1 MLLPV
6 LALLPLVFL
15 PLCWSLPIRL
25 CKACLTHHFL
35 PAASSVSQG
44 AKDLHL
50 SPLKPCR
57 LYFPPGLDSISY
69 HHYYIILCTIISFV
83 ELAIFKNYI
92 KIRLH
97 GHKAK
102 RFGKGNKG
110 LADNKGQTTEAREA
124 RHSRIRL
131 RQGQRELL
139 ILAGHPGSAIRHFLP
154 T

>member
-1 MLLPV
+1 M
-6 LALLPLVFL
+6 
-15 PLCWSLPIRL
+15 
-25 CKACLTHHFL
+25 
-35 PAASSVSQG
+35 
-44 AKDLHL
+44 
-50 SPLKPCR
+50 
-57 LYFPPGLDSISY
+57 
-69 HHYYIILCTIISFV
+69 
-83 ELAIFKNYI
+83 FKNYI

-102 RFGKGNKG
+102 RFGKGNKD